1 MKLILASCC
10 LAARLAAADPLL
22 VTNLWLNDQAV
33 VELPVGLHRV
43 TTVTFPHPIQ
53 SLDGAS
59 LTTDAR
65 TPGLFQVAQSAGNSS
80 LALRALASGASANFN
95 VRLDDRT
102 YVFLLT
108 ESKSPILAVNF
119 LSTTAAAMTTTTT
132 GTAPE
137 NSAPRL
143 APEQL
148 VGLLDRA
155 RNYGTLRQHH
165 PAFVADVTVA
175 QPRSLT
181 DYSTFTT
188 RLEEVFRFD
197 RADALAFRVTLKSK
211 TGQEVRYRAGSWAV
225 RVGDRL
231 YPQAL
236 ADASGEIPARGE
248 VTAWF
253 LIQGSPDGQRN
264 LLSPRNPFIVL
275 LNPL

>member
-1 MKLILASCC
+1 MI
-10 LAARLAAADPLL
+10 
-22 VTNLWLNDQAV
+22 
-33 VELPVGLHRV
+33 ELPVGLHRV

-80 LALRALASGASANFN
+80 LALRALATGASANFN

-119 LSTTAAAMTTTTT
+119 LSTAAAPMTTTTT

-155 RNYGTLRQHH
+155 RNYATLRQHH
-165 PAFVADVTVA
+165 PSFVADVTIA
-175 QPRSLT
+175 QPRSVT
-181 DYSTFTT
+181 DYPSFFA

-211 TGQEVRYRAGSWAV
+211 TGPEVRYRAGSWAV

-231 YPQAL
+231 YPQGL
-236 ADASGEIPARGE
+236 ADASGEVPARGE

-264 LLSPRNPFIVL
+264 LLSPRNAFIVL
-275 LNPL
+275 VNPL